1 LHFASKLPDV
11 GTTIFTIM
19 SRRAVEENALN
30 IGQGFPD
37 YKIDPRL
44 ANSLVEVIAEGRNQ
58 YAPMEGTVE
67 LREQIAAKLELC
79 YQRRFDPQTEITV
92 TCGGTESLYDAIQAA
107 VGPGDEAI
115 IFDPAYDSYEPAV
128 RLAGARCVRIALRP
142 PAFGFDWDEVRR
154 NLSDRT
160 RLIIINSP
168 QNPSCTV
175 ATREDLD
182 QLAAC
187 IRDRPITVIA
197 DEVYEHVL
205 FDGRRHQSVLAHP
218 ELRERSYAVF
228 SFGKTLHATGWRV
241 GYCVAP
247 PQMTRELRKVHQF
260 NTFSIASPLQYAIAR
275 YLASYPDA
283 WHGLAAFFEAKRDLL
298 ADLLRGSGMEP
309 LPAAGTYFQLVD
321 YGAISQDDDLAFA
334 DRLIRDA
341 KVAVIPLSP
350 FYSKPPRMTLVRLC
364 IAKRDDTLREAGS
377 RLVAFARTAAAT
389 PAAPARPT
397 SPATA
402 GNPR

>member
-1 LHFASKLPDV
+1 LVKAVGATMHFNSKLPDV

-19 SRRAVEENALN
+19 SRRAAEEGALN

-37 YKIDPRL
+37 YAIDPRL
-44 ANSLVEVIAEGRNQ
+44 ANCLSEAIAEGRNQ
-58 YAPMEGTVE
+58 YAPMEGTSE
-67 LREQIAAKLELC
+67 LREQICSKLQTS
-79 YQRRFDPQTEITV
+79 YHRQFDPQSNITV

-115 IFDPAYDSYEPAV
+115 VFDPAYDSYEPAV
-128 RLAGARCVRIALRP
+128 RLAGARCIRIALTP
-142 PAFGFDWDEVRR
+142 PAFRFDWDEVRR
-154 NLSDRT
+154 ALSERT

-168 QNPSCTV
+168 QNPSCSV
-175 ATREDLD
+175 ATQDDLD
-182 QLAAC
+182 ELAQC
-187 IRDRPITVIA
+187 IRDRPITVLS

-205 FDGRRHQSVLAHP
+205 FDGRRHHSVLAHP

-247 PQMTRELRKVHQF
+247 PDLTRELRKVHQF

-275 YLASYPDA
+275 YLSHYPEA
-283 WHGLAAFFEAKRDLL
+283 WQGLAAFFQAKRDLL
-298 ADLLRGSGMEP
+298 SGLLRGSGLEP

-321 YGAISQDDDLAFA
+321 YGALSQEDDLSFA
-334 DRLIRDA
+334 DRLIREA

-350 FYSKPPRMTLVRLC
+350 FYAQPPRMTLVRLC
-364 IAKRDDTLREAGS
+364 IAKRDETLR
-377 RLVAFARTAAAT
+377 AAAQRLSEF
-389 PAAPARPT
+389 AA
-397 SPATA
+397 
-402 GNPR
+402 

>member
-1 LHFASKLPDV
+1 LRFSSKLPEV
-11 GTTIFTIM
+11 GTTIFTVM
-19 SRRAVEENALN
+19 SRRAIEESALN

-37 YKIDPRL
+37 YAIDPRL
-44 ANSLVEVIAEGRNQ
+44 STSLTEVIAEGRNQ
-58 YAPMEGTVE
+58 YAPMEGTLE
-67 LREQIAAKLELC
+67 LREQISNKLELC
-79 YQRRFDPQTEITV
+79 YQRRFDPSTEITV
-92 TCGGTESLYDAIQAA
+92 TCGGTEALYDAIQAA

-128 RLAGARCVRIALRP
+128 RLAGARCLRIALTP
-142 PAFGFDWDEVRR
+142 PAFRFDWDEVRR

-168 QNPSCTV
+168 QNPSCSV

-205 FDGRRHQSVLAHP
+205 FDGRRHQSVLAHL
-218 ELRERSYAVF
+218 ELREHSYAVF

-247 PQMTRELRKVHQF
+247 QAMTRELRKVHQF

-275 YLASYPDA
+275 YLSAYPDA
-283 WHGLAAFFEAKRDLL
+283 WQGLSAFFQSKRDLL
-298 ADLLRGSGMEP
+298 AGLLRGSGLEP
-309 LPAAGTYFQLVD
+309 LPASGTYFQLVD
-321 YGAISQDDDLAFA
+321 YGAISQEDDLKFA
-334 DRLIRDA
+334 DRLIREA

-350 FYSKPPRMTLVRLC
+350 FYARPPRMSLVRLC
-364 IAKRDDTLREAGS
+364 IAKRDETLQEAAKRLGAFAQRAAGS
-377 RLVAFARTAAAT
+377 GIT
-389 PAAPARPT
+389 P
-397 SPATA
+397 
-402 GNPR
+402 

>member
-1 LHFASKLPDV
+1 LRFSSKLPDV
-11 GTTIFTIM
+11 GTTIFTVM
-19 SRRAVEENALN
+19 SRRAIEEGALN

-37 YKIDPRL
+37 YAIDPRL
-44 ANSLVEVIAEGRNQ
+44 SDSLMEVLAEGRNQ
-58 YAPMEGTVE
+58 YAPMEGTLE
-67 LREQIAAKLELC
+67 LREQISNKLNVC
-79 YQRRFDPQTEITV
+79 YQRHFDPHAEITV

-128 RLAGARCVRIALRP
+128 RLAGARCVRIALMP
-142 PAFGFDWDEVRR
+142 PAFHFDWDEVRR
-154 NLSDRT
+154 NLSSRT

-218 ELRERSYAVF
+218 ELRTCSYAVF

-247 PQMTRELRKVHQF
+247 PEMTRELRKVHQF

-275 YLASYPDA
+275 YLSAYPDA
-283 WHGLAAFFEAKRDLL
+283 WQGLSSFFEAKRDLL
-298 ADLLRGSGMEP
+298 AGLMRGSGLEP
-309 LPAAGTYFQLVD
+309 LPASGTYFQLVD
-321 YGAISQDDDLAFA
+321 YGAISREDDLMFA
-334 DRLIRDA
+334 DRLIREA
-341 KVAVIPLSP
+341 KIAAIPLSP
-350 FYSKPPRMTLVRLC
+350 FYARPPHMTLIRLC
-364 IAKRDDTLREAGS
+364 IAKRDETLREAAG
-377 RLVAFARTAAAT
+377 RLGAFAQKAAAGAVPKT
-389 PAAPARPT
+389 G
-397 SPATA
+397 S
-402 GNPR
+402 

>member
-1 LHFASKLPDV
+1 MRFNSKLPEV
-11 GTTIFTIM
+11 GTTIFTVM
-19 SRRAVEENALN
+19 SRRAIEENALN

-37 YKIDPRL
+37 YAIDPRL
-44 ANSLVEVIAEGRNQ
+44 AASLTEVIAEGRNQ
-58 YAPMEGTVE
+58 YAPMEGTLE
-67 LREQIAAKLELC
+67 LREQISDKLEVC
-79 YQRRFDPQTEITV
+79 YQRRFDPSTEITV
-92 TCGGTESLYDAIQAA
+92 TCGGTEALYDAIQAA

-128 RLAGARCVRIALRP
+128 RLAGARCLRIALAP
-142 PAFGFDWDEVRR
+142 PAFRFDWDEVRR
-154 NLSDRT
+154 SLSDRT
-160 RLIIINSP
+160 RLVIINSP

-247 PQMTRELRKVHQF
+247 QAMTRELRKVHQF

-275 YLASYPDA
+275 YLSAYPDA
-283 WHGLAAFFEAKRDLL
+283 WQGLAAFFEAKRDAL
-298 ADLLRGSGMEP
+298 AGLLRGSGLEP
-309 LPAAGTYFQLVD
+309 LPAGGTYFQLVD
-321 YGAISQDDDLAFA
+321 YGAISQEDDLKFA
-334 DRLIRDA
+334 DRLIREA
-341 KVAVIPLSP
+341 KIAVIPLSP
-350 FYSKPPRMTLVRLC
+350 FYARPPRMTLVRLC
-364 IAKRDDTLREAGS
+364 IAKRDETLREAAG
-377 RLVAFARTAAAT
+377 RLGAFAQRAALAE
-389 PAAPARPT
+389 AAPK
-397 SPATA
+397 S
-402 GNPR
+402 G